1 MLLTLSVKN
10 HQSQTTRFPEEHHFG
25 HTGGSIG
32 RDSSNDWS
40 LPDENN
46 FLSKKHALIQFNESH
61 FYIIDNSTNGIF
73 INQSQTPLGRGN
85 QHKIQA
91 SDEII
96 MGEYTLMVSQLDESV
111 EEMPFPLHDSF
122 ASSNQTETSPF
133 TLETTHDLHTADH
146 DPFDDIFN
154 PKQEEEPYRHVVDT
168 TANSHN
174 AFFFDE
180 TNKTAHETKNDS
192 ESENSDNNNNH
203 NDTKN
208 SNYELFLDP
217 TTSSTKDNNK
227 QAKTLRTLEIEN
239 INNANDRLELKTEEK
254 PESTLVEKAQEEKS
268 EKAAEKAQTIDTD
281 ALTQILL
288 SAGLSVEDIS
298 RIQPTKETY
307 QLIGQVLKE
316 SIDGTMNLLR
326 SRTEAKNHLHLDN
339 TLISPRENNPL
350 KFLPNAHF
358 VLKQTLSSNH
368 SDDTYLTLAD
378 ALNEAYDDISAHE
391 YSMATSIQEALTAT
405 IKNHFAPTSL
415 QRKLEKDRPISSR
428 IPLKREANLWKLFT
442 SIYDDIAEEASES
455 FQILLDKEIVN
466 AYEIQM
472 KRLKEK
478 RQKNT
483 K

>member
-10 HQSQTTRFPEEHHFG
+10 HQRKTTHFPEEHHFS

-32 RDSSNDWS
+32 RDNSNDWA
-40 LPDENN
+40 LPDQNN
-46 FLSKKHALIQFNESH
+46 FLSKKHASILFNENH

-73 INQSQTPLGRGN
+73 INHSHTPLGRGN

-96 MGEYTLMVSQLDESV
+96 MGEYTLIVSQLDESV
-111 EEMPFPLHDSF
+111 EDIPFPLHDSF
-122 ASSNQTETSPF
+122 TPFKQTETASF
-133 TLETTHDLHTADH
+133 ALETTHDH
-146 DPFDDIFN
+146 DPFDQIFN
-154 PKQEEEPYRHVVDT
+154 PTQEEEPYRHAVDT

-180 TNKTAHETKNDS
+180 KDNIANDTEHPPEKTHE
-192 ESENSDNNNNH
+192 NNNK
-203 NDTKN
+203 DDRKN
-208 SNYELFLDP
+208 KSHDLFLDP
-217 TTSSTKDNNK
+217 TIPSAKDNNPLPK
-227 QAKTLRTLEIEN
+227 IPRPLEIQN
-239 INNANDRLELKTEEK
+239 IDNTDDSLVLNTEKKEK
-254 PESTLVEKAQEEKS
+254 PENIIPEEVSIEPNKDKTL
-268 EKAAEKAQTIDTD
+268 TIDTNNTD
-281 ALTQILL
+281 PLTQILL
-288 SAGLSVEDIS
+288 SAGLSVDDIS
-298 RIQPTKETY
+298 RIQPTEETY
-307 QLIGQVLKE
+307 QLIGHVLKA

-358 VLKQTLSSNH
+358 VLKQTLSSSSNH

-405 IKNHFAPTSL
+405 IKKHFAPNSL
-415 QRKLEKDRPISSR
+415 QKKLEKDRPISSR

-455 FQILLDKEIVN
+455 FQVLLDKEIVN

-478 RQKNT
+478 RQKKT
-483 K
+483 P